1 MKFPNTFKGIKKIWI
16 AEMLM
21 LLAAVLSIVL
31 LFVIANN
38 SAVIEDVAVVE
49 DAVVV
54 EDTLL
59 VNTEAIKTPTAI
71 LGISASVLM
80 IVAFLLN
87 LIGII
92 NCRKD
97 DSNFV
102 NALIATL
109 LGVVCGVVNAIW
121 GESNPRL
128 GNWMEFVMVMES
140 CYASYYVLTGVS
152 KLSEAYPDEATKKL
166 VDKSRNWLLGSF
178 CLSAILKLI
187 VDIFNIQDGT
197 PKTIMAIV
205 AVLAEIISYVI
216 YLMALNKSKK
226 MLAK

>member
-1 MKFPNTFKGIKKIWI
+1 MKFPNTFKGIQKIWI

-21 LLAAVLSIVL
+21 LLASVLSIVL
-31 LFVIANN
+31 LFVVANN
-38 SAVIEDVAVVE
+38 SAVVEDVLVV
-49 DAVVV
+49 
-54 EDTLL
+54 
-59 VNTEAIKTPTAI
+59 AIDTPTQVLSIA
-71 LGISASVLM
+71 SAVLM
-80 IVAFLLN
+80 IVAFVLN

-97 DSNFV
+97 DKNFV

-121 GESNPRL
+121 GESKPRL
-128 GNWMEFVMVMES
+128 GEWMEFVMVMES

-152 KLSEAYPDEATKKL
+152 NLSEAYPDPQTKKL

-197 PKTIMAIV
+197 PKTIMGIV
-205 AVLAEIISYVI
+205 AVLAEIVSYVI
-216 YLMALNKSKK
+216 YIMALNKSKK
-226 MLAK
+226 MLAR

>member
-31 LFVIANN
+31 VFVIAGN
-38 SAVIEDVAVVE
+38 SVVID

-54 EDTLL
+54 
-59 VNTEAIKTPTAI
+59 NTEAVKTPTAI
-71 LGISASVLM
+71 IGIGAAVIIL
-80 IVAFLLN
+80 VAFLLN

-97 DSNFV
+97 DKNFI
-102 NALIATL
+102 NALFATL

-128 GNWMEFVMVMES
+128 GSWMEFVMVMES

-152 KLSEAYPDEATKKL
+152 NLSEAYPDEATKKL

-178 CLSAILKLI
+178 SLSAGLKLI

-205 AVLAEIISYVI
+205 AVLAEIVSYVI

>member
-31 LFVIANN
+31 VFVIAGN
-38 SAVIEDVAVVE
+38 S
-49 DAVVV
+49 VVV
-54 EDTLL
+54 DDVVV
-59 VNTEAIKTPTAI
+59 VNTEAVKTPTAI
-71 LGISASVLM
+71 IGIGAAVIML
-80 IVAFLLN
+80 VAFLLN

-97 DSNFV
+97 DKNFI
-102 NALIATL
+102 NALFATL

-128 GNWMEFVMVMES
+128 GSWMEFVMVMES

-152 KLSEAYPDEATKKL
+152 NLSEAYPDEATKKL

-178 CLSAILKLI
+178 SLSA
-187 VDIFNIQDGT
+187 
-197 PKTIMAIV
+197 A
-205 AVLAEIISYVI
+205 
-216 YLMALNKSKK
+216 
-226 MLAK
+226 

>member
-1 MKFPNTFKGIKKIWI
+1 MEFPNTFKGIKKIWI

-31 LFVIANN
+31 VFVIAGN
-38 SAVIEDVAVVE
+38 SVVID

-54 EDTLL
+54 
-59 VNTEAIKTPTAI
+59 NTEAVKTPTAI
-71 LGISASVLM
+71 IGIGAAVIIL
-80 IVAFLLN
+80 VAFLLN

-97 DSNFV
+97 DKNFI
-102 NALIATL
+102 NALFATL

-128 GNWMEFVMVMES
+128 GSWMEFVMVMEG
-140 CYASYYVLTGVS
+140 CYASYYVLTGIS
-152 KLSEAYPDEATKKL
+152 NLSDAYPDEATKKL

-178 CLSAILKLI
+178 CLSAGLKLI

-197 PKTIMAIV
+197 PKNIMAIV
-205 AVLAEIISYVI
+205 AAVAEIIAYII
-216 YLMALNKSKK
+216 YLMALSKSKK

>member
-31 LFVIANN
+31 VFVIAGN
-38 SAVIEDVAVVE
+38 SVVID

-54 EDTLL
+54 
-59 VNTEAIKTPTAI
+59 NTEAVKTPTAI
-71 LGISASVLM
+71 IGIGAAVIIL
-80 IVAFLLN
+80 VAFLLN

-97 DSNFV
+97 DKNFI

-109 LGVVCGVVNAIW
+109 LGVACGIINAIW
-121 GESNPRL
+121 GESKPRL
-128 GNWMEFVMVMES
+128 GSWMEFVMVMES

-178 CLSAILKLI
+178 SLSAGLKLI

-205 AVLAEIISYVI
+205 AVLAEIVSYVI

>member
-31 LFVIANN
+31 VFVIAGN
-38 SAVIEDVAVVE
+38 SVVID

-54 EDTLL
+54 
-59 VNTEAIKTPTAI
+59 NTEAVKTPTAI
-71 LGISASVLM
+71 IGIGAAVIIL
-80 IVAFLLN
+80 VAFLLN

-97 DSNFV
+97 DKNFI

-109 LGVVCGVVNAIW
+109 LGVVCGIINAIW
-121 GESNPRL
+121 GESKPRL
-128 GNWMEFVMVMES
+128 GSWMEFVMVMES

-178 CLSAILKLI
+178 SLSAGLKLI

-205 AVLAEIISYVI
+205 AALAEIISYVI

>member
-31 LFVIANN
+31 VFVIAGN
-38 SAVIEDVAVVE
+38 SVVID

-54 EDTLL
+54 
-59 VNTEAIKTPTAI
+59 NTEAVKTPTAI
-71 LGISASVLM
+71 IGIGAAVIIL
-80 IVAFLLN
+80 VAFLLN

-97 DSNFV
+97 DKNFI

-109 LGVVCGVVNAIW
+109 LGVVCGIINAIW
-121 GESNPRL
+121 GESKPRL
-128 GNWMEFVMVMES
+128 GSWMEFVMVMES

-178 CLSAILKLI
+178 SLSAGLKLI

-205 AVLAEIISYVI
+205 AVLAEIVSYVI

>member
-31 LFVIANN
+31 VFVIAGN
-38 SAVIEDVAVVE
+38 SVVID

-54 EDTLL
+54 
-59 VNTEAIKTPTAI
+59 NTEAVKTPTAI
-71 LGISASVLM
+71 IGIGAAVIIL
-80 IVAFLLN
+80 VAFLLN

-97 DSNFV
+97 DKNFI
-102 NALIATL
+102 NALFATL
-109 LGVVCGVVNAIW
+109 LGVVCGIINAIW

-128 GNWMEFVMVMES
+128 GSWMEFVMVMES

-178 CLSAILKLI
+178 SLSAGLKLI

-205 AVLAEIISYVI
+205 AALAEIVSYVI

>member
-21 LLAAVLSIVL
+21 LVAAVLSIIL
-31 LFVIANN
+31 LFVIAGN
-38 SAVIEDVAVVE
+38 STVVE
-49 DAVVV
+49 DVVTVNKEAVKV
-54 EDTLL
+54 
-59 VNTEAIKTPTAI
+59 PTAI
-71 LGISASVLM
+71 FGIGTAVLAL
-80 IVAFLLN
+80 VAFLLN

-97 DSNFV
+97 DKNFI

-109 LGVVCGVVNAIW
+109 LGVVCGIVNAIW
-121 GESNPRL
+121 GEAKPRL
-128 GNWMEFVMVMES
+128 GSWMEFVMVMES

-152 KLSEAYPDEATKKL
+152 NLSEAYPDEATKKL

-178 CLSAILKLI
+178 SLSAGLKLI

-205 AVLAEIISYVI
+205 AVLAEIIAYVI

>member
-31 LFVIANN
+31 LFVIVNN

-59 VNTEAIKTPTAI
+59 VNTEAIKTPAAI

-205 AVLAEIISYVI
+205 AVLAEIVSYVI

>member
-31 LFVIANN
+31 VFVIAGN
-38 SAVIEDVAVVE
+38 SVVID

-54 EDTLL
+54 
-59 VNTEAIKTPTAI
+59 NTEAVKTPTAI
-71 LGISASVLM
+71 IGIGAAVIML
-80 IVAFLLN
+80 VAFLLN

-97 DSNFV
+97 DKNFI
-102 NALIATL
+102 NALFATL

-128 GNWMEFVMVMES
+128 GSWMEFVMVMES

-152 KLSEAYPDEATKKL
+152 NLSEAYPDEATKKL

-178 CLSAILKLI
+178 SLSAGLKLI

-205 AVLAEIISYVI
+205 AVLAEIISYII

>member
-21 LLAAVLSIVL
+21 LLAAGLSIVL
-31 LFVIANN
+31 VFVIAGN
-38 SAVIEDVAVVE
+38 SVVID

-54 EDTLL
+54 
-59 VNTEAIKTPTAI
+59 NTEAVKTPTAI
-71 LGISASVLM
+71 IGIGAAVIIL
-80 IVAFLLN
+80 VAFLLN

-97 DSNFV
+97 DKNFI

-109 LGVVCGVVNAIW
+109 LGVVCGIINAIW
-121 GESNPRL
+121 GESKPRL
-128 GNWMEFVMVMES
+128 GSWMEFVMVMES

-178 CLSAILKLI
+178 SLSAGLKLI

-205 AVLAEIISYVI
+205 AVLAEIVSYVI

>member
-1 MKFPNTFKGIKKIWI
+1 
-16 AEMLM
+16 MLM

-31 LFVIANN
+31 VFVIAGN
-38 SAVIEDVAVVE
+38 SVFIG

-54 EDTLL
+54 
-59 VNTEAIKTPTAI
+59 NTEAVKTPTAI
-71 LGISASVLM
+71 IGIGAAVIML
-80 IVAFLLN
+80 VAFLLN

-97 DSNFV
+97 DKNFI
-102 NALIATL
+102 NALFATL

-128 GNWMEFVMVMES
+128 GSWMEFVMVMES

-152 KLSEAYPDEATKKL
+152 NLSEAYPDEATKKL

-178 CLSAILKLI
+178 SLSAGLKLI

-205 AVLAEIISYVI
+205 AVLAEIISYII

>member
-21 LLAAVLSIVL
+21 LVAAVLSIIL
-31 LFVIANN
+31 LFVIAGN
-38 SAVIEDVAVVE
+38 STVVDDVVTINKEAVKV
-49 DAVVV
+49 
-54 EDTLL
+54 
-59 VNTEAIKTPTAI
+59 PTAI
-71 LGISASVLM
+71 FGIGAAVL
-80 IVAFLLN
+80 ILVAFLLN

-97 DSNFV
+97 DKNFI

-109 LGVVCGVVNAIW
+109 LGVVCGIVNAIW
-121 GESNPRL
+121 GEAKPRL
-128 GNWMEFVMVMES
+128 GSWMEFVMVMES

-152 KLSEAYPDEATKKL
+152 NLSEAYPDEATKKL

-178 CLSAILKLI
+178 SLSAGLKLI

-205 AVLAEIISYVI
+205 AVLAEIVSYVI

>member
-1 MKFPNTFKGIKKIWI
+1 MKFPNTFKGIQKIWI

-21 LLAAVLSIVL
+21 LLASVLSIVL
-31 LFVIANN
+31 LFVVANN
-38 SAVIEDVAVVE
+38 SAVVEDVLVV
-49 DAVVV
+49 
-54 EDTLL
+54 
-59 VNTEAIKTPTAI
+59 AIDTPTQVLSIA
-71 LGISASVLM
+71 SAVLM
-80 IVAFLLN
+80 IVAFVLN

-97 DSNFV
+97 DKNFV
-102 NALIATL
+102 NALIATV
-109 LGVVCGVVNAIW
+109 LGVICGIVNAIW
-121 GESNPRL
+121 GEAKPRL
-128 GNWMEFVMVMES
+128 GSWMEFVMVMES

-178 CLSAILKLI
+178 CLSAGLKLI

-205 AVLAEIISYVI
+205 AVLAEIVSYVI

>member
-21 LLAAVLSIVL
+21 LLASVLSIVL
-31 LFVIANN
+31 LFVVANN
-38 SAVIEDVAVVE
+38 SAVVEDVLVV
-49 DAVVV
+49 
-54 EDTLL
+54 
-59 VNTEAIKTPTAI
+59 AIDTPTQVLSIA
-71 LGISASVLM
+71 SAVLM
-80 IVAFLLN
+80 IVAFVLN

-97 DSNFV
+97 DKNFV
-102 NALIATL
+102 NALIATV
-109 LGVVCGVVNAIW
+109 LGVICGIVNAIW
-121 GESNPRL
+121 GEAKPRL
-128 GNWMEFVMVMES
+128 GEWMEFVMVMES

-152 KLSEAYPDEATKKL
+152 NLSEAYPDPQTKKL

-197 PKTIMAIV
+197 PKTIMGIV
-205 AVLAEIISYVI
+205 AVLAEIVSYVI
-216 YLMALNKSKK
+216 YIMALNKSKK
-226 MLAK
+226 MLAR

>member
-31 LFVIANN
+31 VFVIAGN
-38 SAVIEDVAVVE
+38 SVVID

-54 EDTLL
+54 
-59 VNTEAIKTPTAI
+59 NTEAVKTPTAI
-71 LGISASVLM
+71 IGIGAAVIIL
-80 IVAFLLN
+80 VAFLLN

-97 DSNFV
+97 DKNFI
-102 NALIATL
+102 NALFATL

-128 GNWMEFVMVMES
+128 GSWMEFVMVMES

-152 KLSEAYPDEATKKL
+152 NLSEAYPDEATKKL

-178 CLSAILKLI
+178 SLSAGLKLI

-205 AVLAEIISYVI
+205 AALAEIVSYVI

>member
-21 LLAAVLSIVL
+21 LVAAVLSIIL
-31 LFVIANN
+31 LFVIAGN
-38 SAVIEDVAVVE
+38 STVVDDVVTINKEAVKV
-49 DAVVV
+49 
-54 EDTLL
+54 
-59 VNTEAIKTPTAI
+59 PTAI
-71 LGISASVLM
+71 FGIGAAVL
-80 IVAFLLN
+80 ILVAFLLN

-97 DSNFV
+97 DKNFI

-109 LGVVCGVVNAIW
+109 LGVVCGIVNAIW
-121 GESNPRL
+121 GEAKPRL
-128 GNWMEFVMVMES
+128 GSWMEFVMVMES

-178 CLSAILKLI
+178 SLSAGLKLI

-205 AVLAEIISYVI
+205 AALAEIVSYVI

>member
-1 MKFPNTFKGIKKIWI
+1 MRFPNTFKGIQKIWI

-21 LLAAVLSIVL
+21 LLASVLSIVL
-31 LFVIANN
+31 LFVVANN
-38 SAVIEDVAVVE
+38 SAVVEDVLVV
-49 DAVVV
+49 
-54 EDTLL
+54 
-59 VNTEAIKTPTAI
+59 AIDTPTQVLSIA
-71 LGISASVLM
+71 SAVLM
-80 IVAFLLN
+80 IVAFVLN

-97 DSNFV
+97 DKNYV
-102 NALIATL
+102 NALIATV
-109 LGVVCGVVNAIW
+109 LGVICGIVNAIW
-121 GESNPRL
+121 GEAKPRL
-128 GNWMEFVMVMES
+128 GEWMEFVMVMES

-152 KLSEAYPDEATKKL
+152 NLSEAYPDPQTKKL

-197 PKTIMAIV
+197 PKTIMGIV
-205 AVLAEIISYVI
+205 AVLAEIVSYVI
-216 YLMALNKSKK
+216 YIMALNKSKK

>member
-1 MKFPNTFKGIKKIWI
+1 MKFPNTFKGIQKIWI

-21 LLAAVLSIVL
+21 LLASVLSIVL
-31 LFVIANN
+31 LFVVANN
-38 SAVIEDVAVVE
+38 SAVVEDVLVV
-49 DAVVV
+49 
-54 EDTLL
+54 
-59 VNTEAIKTPTAI
+59 AIDTPTQVLSIA
-71 LGISASVLM
+71 SAVLM
-80 IVAFLLN
+80 IVAFVLN

-97 DSNFV
+97 DKNFV
-102 NALIATL
+102 NALIATV
-109 LGVVCGVVNAIW
+109 LGVICGIVNAIW
-121 GESNPRL
+121 GEAKPRL
-128 GNWMEFVMVMES
+128 GEWMEFVMVMES

-152 KLSEAYPDEATKKL
+152 NLSEAYPDPQTKKL

-197 PKTIMAIV
+197 PKTIMGIV
-205 AVLAEIISYVI
+205 AVLAEIVSYVI
-216 YLMALNKSKK
+216 YIMALNKSKK

>member
-31 LFVIANN
+31 VFVIAGN
-38 SAVIEDVAVVE
+38 SVVID

-54 EDTLL
+54 
-59 VNTEAIKTPTAI
+59 NTEAVKTPTAI
-71 LGISASVLM
+71 IGIGAAVIIL
-80 IVAFLLN
+80 VAFLLN

-97 DSNFV
+97 DKNFI

-109 LGVVCGVVNAIW
+109 LGVVCGIINAIW
-121 GESNPRL
+121 GESKPRL
-128 GNWMEFVMVMES
+128 GSWMEFVMVMES

-178 CLSAILKLI
+178 SLSAGLKLI

-205 AVLAEIISYVI
+205 AVLAEIVSYVI

-226 MLAK
+226 MLAR

>member
-31 LFVIANN
+31 VFVIAGN
-38 SAVIEDVAVVE
+38 SVVID

-54 EDTLL
+54 
-59 VNTEAIKTPTAI
+59 NTEAVKTPTAI
-71 LGISASVLM
+71 IGIGAAVIIL
-80 IVAFLLN
+80 VAFLLN

-97 DSNFV
+97 DKNFI
-102 NALIATL
+102 NALFATL

-128 GNWMEFVMVMES
+128 GSWMEFVMVMES

-152 KLSEAYPDEATKKL
+152 NMSEAYPDEATKKL

-178 CLSAILKLI
+178 SLSAGLKLI

-205 AVLAEIISYVI
+205 AVLAEIISYII

>member
-21 LLAAVLSIVL
+21 LIAAVMGIVL
-31 LFVIANN
+31 LFIIAGNSVI
-38 SAVIEDVAVVE
+38 IE
-49 DAVVV
+49 DAVVI
-54 EDTLL
+54 
-59 VNTEAIKTPTAI
+59 NTDAVKTPTAI
-71 LGISASVLM
+71 FGIGAAVL
-80 IVAFLLN
+80 ILIAFLLN

-97 DSNFV
+97 DKNFIT
-102 NALIATL
+102 ALFATL
-109 LGVVCGVVNAIW
+109 LGVVCGIVNAIW
-121 GESNPRL
+121 GEAKPRL

-152 KLSEAYPDEATKKL
+152 NLSDAYPDAATKKL

-178 CLSAILKLI
+178 CVSAGLKLI

>member
-1 MKFPNTFKGIKKIWI
+1 MKFPNSFKGIKKIWI

-21 LLAAVLSIVL
+21 LIAAVMSIVL
-31 LFVIANN
+31 LFIIANN
-38 SAVIEDVAVVE
+38 SVVIEGTTVAE
-49 DAVVV
+49 NAVVV
-54 EDTLL
+54 EGAVL
-59 VNTEAIKTPTAI
+59 VNEAVKTPTAI
-71 LGISASVLM
+71 FGIGAAVL
-80 IVAFLLN
+80 ILIAFLLN

-97 DSNFV
+97 DSNFI
-102 NALIATL
+102 NALVATL
-109 LGVVCGVVNAIW
+109 LGVVCGVINAIW
-121 GESNPRL
+121 GEKNPRL
-128 GNWMEFVMVMES
+128 GSWMEFVMVMES

-178 CLSAILKLI
+178 SLSAGLKLI

-205 AVLAEIISYVI
+205 AVLAEIIAYVI
-216 YLMALNKSKK
+216 
-226 MLAK
+226 

>member
-1 MKFPNTFKGIKKIWI
+1 MKFPNSFKGIKKIWI

-21 LLAAVLSIVL
+21 LIAAVISIAL
-31 LFVIANN
+31 LIIVMNN
-38 SAVIEDVAVVE
+38 TAVIEDVVI
-49 DAVVV
+49 
-54 EDTLL
+54 
-59 VNTEAIKTPTAI
+59 VNSGAIETPSAI
-71 LGISASVLM
+71 LGISASVFM
-80 IVAFLLN
+80 VVAFLLN
-87 LIGII
+87 LVGII

-109 LGVVCGVVNAIW
+109 LGVACGVVNAIW
-121 GESNPRL
+121 GEQNPRL
-128 GNWMEFVMVMES
+128 GDWMEFVMVMES

-166 VDKSRNWLLGSF
+166 VDRSRNWLLGSF
-178 CLSAILKLI
+178 CLSAIMKLV
-187 VDIFNIQDGT
+187 VDIFKIQDGT
-197 PKTIMAIV
+197 PKTIMAII
-205 AVLAEIISYVI
+205 AVLAEIIAYVI